1 MTDIDAALARLRDVP
16 VHPRL
21 ASIDAAVL
29 ERVAL
34 DATDQHP
41 LSVTAFGMAAIS
53 ALSLG
58 IASSVISG
66 MPASAASNAPFGTP
80 SALAP
85 SSLLG
90 SGE

>member
-16 VHPRL
+16 VHPGL

-29 ERVAL
+29 ERVAM
-34 DATDQHP
+34 DAAGQHP
-41 LSVTAFGMAAIS
+41 LSVKAFGMAAIA

-58 IASSVISG
+58 IASSVIPG
-66 MPASAASNAPFGTP
+66 MPASAASIAPFGTP
-80 SALAP
+80 PALAP